1 MTDPNSIPESNTQT
15 RRTQRAGPFSEK
27 GFTLV
32 EIMVASGV
40 LGLLLISL
48 AQVASTVADTW
59 SSGHARAERR
69 QHGRAIVDFIGK
81 ELRSAA
87 LPVHREVL
95 SGKADLQF
103 MLNPTQVSSEL
114 KNPHALF
121 WQAPVATDTG
131 HGSLAKLGYFVRWDG
146 NKPMLCRLF
155 INPNDSNYLIYDEEK
170 IGSWMNAGISQSG
183 TPTLQNG
190 WVGLFAENVLGFW
203 ARCLDRNGQP
213 ITQTGGEGLF
223 DSRVSYTSTVE
234 GEATT
239 YQAPVLPFSVEIS
252 IVMVDSRS
260 ASRFNAGVKT
270 AIMDMAS
277 RAGTVNAATFIEALK
292 TASAQDSKMLPVL
305 RSAVPYQMQVY
316 LENSP

>member
-1 MTDPNSIPESNTQT
+1 MTEPINI
-15 RRTQRAGPFSEK
+15 AGLKATHHRCLPVGQARK

-32 EIMVASGV
+32 EVMVASTV

-48 AQVASTVADTW
+48 AQVASAMGDAW

-87 LPVHREVL
+87 LPVYRDVL

-103 MLNPTQVSSEL
+103 ILNPTEVSATL

-131 HGSLAKLGYFVRWDG
+131 HGALAQLGYFVRWNG

-155 INPNDSNYLIYDEEK
+155 INPDNGNYQIYDEDK
-170 IGSWMNAGISQSG
+170 IGSWMNEGISNVA
-183 TPTLQNG
+183 TPTVQNG
-190 WVGLFAENVLGFW
+190 WIGLFAENVLGFW

-213 ITQTGGEGLF
+213 ITQSGGAGLF
-223 DSRVSYTSTVE
+223 DSRASYSSNLD
-234 GEATT
+234 GETAT

-252 IVMVDSRS
+252 IVMVDSRA
-260 ASRFNAGVKT
+260 ASRFNANVK
-270 AIMDMAS
+270 AAVMDLVQ
-277 RAGTVNAATFIEALK
+277 RPDTLNAATFIEALK
-292 TASAQDSKMLPVL
+292 TESSQDKNLLPVL
-305 RSAVPYQMQVY
+305 RSAVPYQIQIY